1 MENKAYV
8 VWYMNTFMLEY
19 GVFSSVEDIETFLGE
34 PVAVWTTKG
43 PTRKGGIK
51 YYFEP
56 GDQHYPQSPIMY
68 GAVEVPVRESGYK
81 VEDLVSNHDWVRP
94 SIGQR

>member
-8 VWYMNTFMLEY
+8 VWYLNTFMLEY
-19 GVFSSVEDIETFLGE
+19 GVFESVADIETFLGE

-43 PTRKGGIK
+43 KTRKGGIK

-56 GDQHYPQSPIMY
+56 GDQHYPKYPVMY
-68 GAVEVPVRESGYK
+68 AAVEIPVSESGDK
-81 VEDLVSNHDWVRP
+81 VDDLVTRGWVRP
-94 SIGQR
+94 PIGQR